1 MLSATDSGCSRVA
14 GDKTILIAILQ
25 TIGGLV
31 LLLGGAE
38 VLVRGAV
45 GLAEKL
51 GVSKMVIGMT
61 IVAFGTSAPEL
72 VVSLDAA
79 LTGVPGLAVGN
90 VVGSNIANILL
101 ILGATAIILPLATK
115 SDGAGRDSAVLIAG
129 TLAFTALCYLGVLDN
144 TAGIVLLVLF
154 FLFLAYSWWRERGE
168 NGGSEVD
175 EIDAVPHNMP
185 LAILMLVGGIG
196 SVVFGADILVEGAV
210 FIARSAGVSEAAIGL
225 TLVAFGTSVPELA
238 TSVVAAIRQHADVAL
253 GNIVGSNLFNML
265 GIIGLVAVVA
275 DMPVPVEFFTF
286 DLPVMVLSTLLL
298 ILFMVSGRVIGRAT
312 GGVFLVFYAYY
323 VLAQFYDL
331 KPDI

>member
-1 MLSATDSGCSRVA
+1 M
-14 GDKTILIAILQ
+14 GDKAILIAVLQ
-25 TIGGLV
+25 TVGGLV

-45 GLAEKL
+45 GLAERL

-101 ILGATAIILPLATK
+101 ILGATAIILPLATR
-115 SDGAGRDSAVLIAG
+115 SAGAVRDSGVLVCG
-129 TLAFTALCYLGVLDN
+129 TATFTVLCYLGILDRS
-144 TAGIVLLVLF
+144 AGIVLL
-154 FLFLAYSWWRERGE
+154 FLFILFLGYSWWRERGD

-185 LAILMLVGGIG
+185 LALLMLVGGIA
-196 SVVFGADILVEGAV
+196 SVVYGADILVEGAV
-210 FIARSAGVSEAAIGL
+210 FIARAAGVSEAVIGL

-238 TSVVAAIRQHADVAL
+238 TSVVAALRRHSDVAL

-265 GIIGLVAVVA
+265 GIIGFVAIIA
-275 DMPVPVEFFTF
+275 DMPVPTEFFTF
-286 DLPVMVLSTLLL
+286 DLPVMVLATLLL
-298 ILFMVSGRVIGRAT
+298 IVIMTTGRVIGRMT
-312 GGVFLVFYAYY
+312 GGAFLIFYAYY
-323 VLAQFYDL
+323 IAAQFYDL
-331 KPDI
+331 KPVF